1 VGSYVLVGTNAG
13 LFILSPTP
21 ACRTYTIDAE
31 GRLYA
36 ILAESREYDI
46 LAENRTYAVLQ
57 CTDDD

>member
-1 VGSYVLVGTNAG
+1 MGSYVLVGTNAG

-36 ILAESREYDI
+36 ILAE
-46 LAENRTYAVLQ
+46 NRTYAVLQ